1 MLSKGNET
9 KDPRADSLLA
19 RSPLVLPQ
27 VARFKA
33 LSISFKII
41 SSSICTATAMDAWSS
56 MLPGCSAGQ
65 ESGEQGFCTAS
76 SSDRR
81 PIETERSKELHAS
94 SVLEKVVEVVSR
106 DSGGL
111 AFVYE
116 TAARVESH
124 SRAPGNRSLLRRGQ
138 SNS

>member
-1 MLSKGNET
+1 MLSKGNEA

-56 MLPGCSAGQ
+56 MLPGCSSLTSIVLQLEQ

-76 SSDRR
+76 SSG
-81 PIETERSKELHAS
+81 PETHR
-94 SVLEKVVEVVSR
+94 
-106 DSGGL
+106 
-111 AFVYE
+111 
-116 TAARVESH
+116 
-124 SRAPGNRSLLRRGQ
+124 N
-138 SNS
+138 